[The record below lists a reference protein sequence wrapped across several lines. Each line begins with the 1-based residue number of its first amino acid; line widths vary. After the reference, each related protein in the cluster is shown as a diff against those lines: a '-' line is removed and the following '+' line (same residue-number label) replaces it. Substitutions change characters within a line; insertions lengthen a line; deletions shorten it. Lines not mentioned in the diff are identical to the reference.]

1 MFCATNE
8 CDSDSKKCCFF
19 LSKMNGYQKKM
30 CNTNQN
36 VTKMDVIIKG
46 VYSTKLES
54 KHASSCKTQFLF
66 TQVKFSQM
74 KKKIWNFGIFINFK
88 KHDLQASL

>member
-1 MFCATNE
+1 
-8 CDSDSKKCCFF
+8 
-19 LSKMNGYQKKM
+19 
-30 CNTNQN
+30 
-36 VTKMDVIIKG
+36 
-46 VYSTKLES
+46 LES